1 MRIPIFFFQLISN
14 SFHQRNYYKNIV
26 RNLATQSHY
35 FIFMN
40 PFSNIAA
47 KAADSPATI
56 DFRRLARAISLVE
69 NESLNYEEL
78 LLNLKPSSAKIIG
91 VTGAPGAGKSSLVD
105 ALIAEMI
112 QDKKKVGVICVDPS
126 SPFNKGALLGD
137 RIRMSEWY
145 NHPDVFIRSLASKG
159 SLGGLHPKI
168 IEISDLL
175 KSAGF
180 DYVIIETVGVGQSEV
195 DIAALADITVVML
208 VPEGGDIIQT
218 MKAGLMEVADIF
230 VINKFDRPGAQ
241 NFYNSLKQMLS
252 PAFNKTAKNIPI
264 LKTVASEKEGIAELY
279 RKINDWQSDNQSEQK
294 INLLTEKI
302 WALIQ
307 NEKMKHFDK
316 EKMKLEIAEAI
327 SNADFNMYS
336 FAKKYER

>member
-1 MRIPIFFFQLISN
+1 MCINEN
-14 SFHQRNYYKNIV
+14 SINQK
-26 RNLATQSHY
+26 
-35 FIFMN
+35 
-40 PFSNIAA
+40 
-47 KAADSPATI
+47 
-56 DFRRLARAISLVE
+56 DFKSLARSISLIE
-69 NESLNYEEL
+69 NEAPGYEDL
-78 LLNLKPSSAKIIG
+78 LLSLKPSSSKIIG
-91 VTGAPGAGKSSLVD
+91 ITGAPGAGKSSLAD
-105 ALIAEMI
+105 ALIGEMI
-112 QDKKKVGVICVDPS
+112 NDKKKIGVLCVDPS

-145 NHPDVFIRSLASKG
+145 NHPNVFIRSLASKG

-168 IEISDLL
+168 IEISDLM

-195 DIAALADITVVML
+195 DIAALADITIVML

-252 PAFNKTAKNIPI
+252 PVFKKTSKQIPVI
-264 LKTVASEKEGIAELY
+264 KTVASEKEGIAELY
-279 RKINDWQSDNQSEQK
+279 KTINEWHFDDHSQQK

-302 WALIQ
+302 RALIQ
-307 NEKMKHFDK
+307 NEKMKNFDK
-316 EKMKLEIAEAI
+316 EKMKIELSKAA
-327 SNADFNMYS
+327 SKPDFNMYS
-336 FAKKYER
+336 FAKKCAEK

>member
-1 MRIPIFFFQLISN
+1 MNSN
-14 SFHQRNYYKNIV
+14 NNESGFNH
-26 RNLATQSHY
+26 S
-35 FIFMN
+35 
-40 PFSNIAA
+40 
-47 KAADSPATI
+47 I
-56 DFRRLARAISLVE
+56 DFKSLARSISLIE
-69 NESLNYEEL
+69 NEAPGVEDL
-78 LLNLKPSSAKIIG
+78 LLKLKPSSAKIIG
-91 VTGAPGAGKSSLVD
+91 ITGAPGAGKSSLVD
-105 ALIAEMI
+105 GLIEQMVL
-112 QDKKKVGVICVDPS
+112 DKKKVGVLCVDPS

-168 IEISDLL
+168 IEISDVM

-208 VPEGGDIIQT
+208 VPEGGDVIQN

-241 NFYNSLKQMLS
+241 SLYNSLKQMLG
-252 PAFNKTAKNIPI
+252 PVFNKTSGLIRI
-264 LKTVASEKEGIAELY
+264 FKTVASSKEGIKELY
-279 RKINDWQSDNQSEQK
+279 QKIEEWKFDDQSEQK

-302 WALIQ
+302 WTLIQ
-307 NEKMKHFDK
+307 NEKMKEFDK
-316 EKMKLEIAEAI
+316 GKMKEEILKAVLEK
-327 SNADFNMYS
+327 DFNMYA
-336 FAKKYER
+336 FAKKYLSNPKR

>member
-1 MRIPIFFFQLISN
+1 
-14 SFHQRNYYKNIV
+14 
-26 RNLATQSHY
+26 
-35 FIFMN
+35 MN
-40 PFSNIAA
+40 PKNKQKTFIN
-47 KAADSPATI
+47 TI
-56 DFRRLARAISLVE
+56 DFKSLARSISLIE
-69 NESLNYEEL
+69 NEVPGYEDL
-78 LLNLKPSSAKIIG
+78 LLKLKPSHAKIIG
-91 VTGAPGAGKSSLVD
+91 ITGAPGAGKSSLAD
-105 ALIAEMI
+105 ALIREMI
-112 QDKKKVGVICVDPS
+112 GDKKKIGVLCVDPS

-168 IEISDLL
+168 IEISDFM

-195 DIAALADITVVML
+195 DIAALADLTIVML

-230 VINKFDRPGAQ
+230 VLNKFDRPGAQ
-241 NFYNSLKQMLS
+241 NFYNSLKQMMS
-252 PAFNKTAKNIPI
+252 PAFNNKTSQKTPI
-264 LKTVASEKEGIAELY
+264 LKTVASAKEGIKELY
-279 RKINDWQSDNQSEQK
+279 QKIEEWEFEDQSEQK

-307 NEKMKHFDK
+307 AGKMKEFDK
-316 EKMKLEIAEAI
+316 EKMKPEISKATSEE
-327 SNADFNMYS
+327 DFNLYV
-336 FAKKYER
+336 FAKKYAAR